1 MFTRFLFCLPLIVS
15 LTAALAQD
23 TRPLLPPGPVQP
35 GPGLPVL
42 PGQPGLGL
50 PVLTG
55 QPGLG
60 LPVSPVQPTPP
71 CDCCGTK
78 PKYSDAAWAPFT
90 GTVAFVTQQA
100 PPSANSPLVNKV
112 LVAWDLH
119 VKNGMPL
126 NSWWNPSSLP
136 ATNYYS
142 HGSWTKANLGDL
154 FGMTLDN
161 SGNIYVAA
169 TSIYSGPVGGGLST
183 GAGVQKMGQIY
194 KIANSTSAP
203 SAFRLLPSTGAGLG
217 NLHYDCERNSLYAT
231 SFDTGLIYQL
241 NNATGATLSTWDHGA
256 NLASAVDAAGAPLSP
271 ARPAIAATATD
282 PADVRFTALGRRP
295 WAVAVHQNRLYYS
308 IINNRQDLHNG
319 IPNEIWSV
327 ALDSTG
333 TAMAPARLEI
343 QLPFLGTNYSNP
355 VSDITFGPMGDMF
368 VAEHSMNGN
377 SIAFA
382 AHNSRA
388 LGYSFVPGTGWQAA
402 NPAAYKIGAYSNH
415 TNAAGGVAIDFS
427 PQGRYLVTG
436 DALHLVAGDYLY
448 GLQGFPAGGGDV
460 TNSFLIDVDNY
471 PVVINKYQLGVVRI
485 PCPDCASPPLPP
497 VVLGPQT
504 ACTSP
509 SQYSVATPQAGVT
522 YTWTVTGAASTSAST
537 GTSIN
542 VNWTGVPGTV
552 MVTANGPGTC
562 GAVSSFVKVAACPA
576 KCEFCNQFT
585 RSISMANPIHQGSG
599 LYNVTPTVSTT
610 MPTTG
615 VTMTLLNSTAA
626 YSPAIC
632 GASGPLPSYMATAL
646 PSTTTA
652 AINPPSLTVSPGN
665 QAVWQASSA
674 VNLGSGATTPFQMQL
689 PTPPNFPPYNTCK
702 ASFSFCLR
710 ASFSNALCQTC
721 DVTQCFGPY
730 PYYTIGWPSDI
741 ASRTAPPTAESSFL
755 LPLLTFIQNADT
767 NLPQRFPIGDLT
779 FEPNSA
785 TLTAGST
792 PLLAS
797 LAAVL
802 TAYPTVDLQ
811 VEGLSGNSGDEA
823 ADRQLAQKRAETIA
837 DALKGAQVTNR
848 IVAEAKG
855 PFSDA
860 MTAIVVL
867 RK

>member
-1 MFTRFLFCLPLIVS
+1 MFKRFLFCLPVIALF
-15 LTAALAQD
+15 TAALAQEP
-23 TRPLLPPGPVQP
+23 RPLPSPGPALPVLP

-42 PGQPGLGL
+42 PVQPGPVL
-50 PVLTG
+50 PVL
-55 QPGLG
+55 PA
-60 LPVSPVQPTPP
+60 QPTPP

-78 PKYSDAAWAPFT
+78 PNYTNQANQPSWAPFT

-194 KIANSTSAP
+194 KIANSTAAP

-241 NNATGATLSTWDHGA
+241 NNVTGATLSTWDHGA

-271 ARPAIAATATD
+271 ARPAIAATVTD
-282 PADVRFTALGRRP
+282 PTDVRFTALGRRP

-343 QLPFLGTNYSNP
+343 QLPFFGTNYSNP

-388 LGYSFVPGTGWQAA
+388 LGYSFVPGSGWTLP
-402 NPAAYKIGAYSNH
+402 NPAAYKIGTYLTK

-522 YTWTVTGAASTSAST
+522 YTWTVTGAASTSASS

-552 MVTANGPGTC
+552 TVTANGPGTC

-599 LYNVTPTVSTT
+599 SYSVVPTITTT
-610 MPTTG
+610 MPTTA
-615 VTMTLLNSTAA
+615 VTTTLLNTTVA
-626 YSPAIC
+626 YSPAVC
-632 GASGPLPSYMATAL
+632 GASGPLFSYISQAL
-646 PSTTTA
+646 PSTTVA
-652 AINPPSLTVSPGN
+652 AINPPSMPVTNGN
-665 QAVWQASSA
+665 QAVWQASAA
-674 VNLGSGATTPFQMQL
+674 VNLSSGATTPFVLQL
-689 PTPPNFPPYNTCK
+689 PQPPNFQPHTCT

-710 ASFSNALCQTC
+710 ASFSNAECRTC

-730 PYYTIGWPSDI
+730 AYYTVGWPSDI
-741 ASRTAPPTAESSFL
+741 ASRTAPPTASPATESSFL

-785 TLTAGST
+785 TLTASST

-823 ADRQLAQKRAETIA
+823 ADRQLAQKRAEAIA

-860 MTAIVVL
+860 TAAIVVL

>member
-1 MFTRFLFCLPLIVS
+1 MFKRFLFCLPVIALM
-15 LTAALAQD
+15 TAALAQE
-23 TRPLLPPGPVQP
+23 PGPQQP
-35 GPGLPVL
+35 GPGLPAQPGPGL
-42 PGQPGLGL
+42 PG
-50 PVLTG
+50 
-55 QPGLG
+55 
-60 LPVSPVQPTPP
+60 SPTQPTPP

-78 PKYSDAAWAPFT
+78 PKYNDAAWAPFT

-100 PPSANSPLVNKV
+100 PPSTNSPLATKV

-142 HGSWTKANLGDL
+142 HASWTKANMGDVS
-154 FGMTLDN
+154 GMALDN
-161 SGNIYVAA
+161 SGNIYLAA

-183 GAGVQKMGQIY
+183 GVGAQKMGQIY
-194 KIANSTSAP
+194 KIANSTAAP

-256 NLASAVDAAGAPLSP
+256 NLASAVDFAGTPLN
-271 ARPAIAATATD
+271 RPVIAATATD
-282 PADVRFTALGRRP
+282 PTDVRFTALGRRP
-295 WAVAVHQNRLYYS
+295 WAVAVHQDRMYYS

-319 IPNEIWSV
+319 VPNEIWSV
-327 ALDSTG
+327 ALDSNG
-333 TAMAPARLEI
+333 TALAPARLEI
-343 QLPFLGTNYSNP
+343 QLPFFGAGYSNP

-377 SIAFA
+377 SIGFA

-388 LGYSFVPGTGWQAA
+388 LGYSFVPGSGWTLP
-402 NPAAYKIGAYSNH
+402 NPTAYKIGTYLTM

-427 PQGRYLVTG
+427 PQGRYVLTG

-460 TNSFLIDVDNY
+460 TNSFLIDVDDY
-471 PVVINKYQLGVVRI
+471 PLVINKYQLGVVRI

-497 VVLGPQT
+497 VVVGPQT

-509 SQYSVATPQAGVT
+509 SQYSVTTPQAGVT
-522 YTWTVTGAASTSAST
+522 YTWAVTGAASTSATT

-542 VNWTGVPGTV
+542 VNWTGAPGTV

-562 GAVSSFVKVAACPA
+562 GAVSSFVKVAVCPA

-599 LYNVTPTVSTT
+599 LYNVTPTVSTN

-615 VTMTLLNSTAA
+615 VTMTLLNSTVA

-632 GASGPLPSYMATAL
+632 GASGPLPSYMAAAL
-646 PSTTTA
+646 PSTTG

-674 VNLGSGATTPFQMQL
+674 VNLAAGATTPFQMQL
-689 PTPPNFPPYNTCK
+689 PTPPNFPPLNSCK
-702 ASFSFCLR
+702 ANLSFCLR
-710 ASFSNALCQTC
+710 ASFSNAECRTC

-730 PYYTIGWPSDI
+730 PYYTIGWPSGI
-741 ASRTAPPTAESSFL
+741 ASRTSPPSASATADSSFL

-785 TLTAGST
+785 MLTAGST

-802 TAYPTVDLQ
+802 TAYPAVELQ

-823 ADRQLAQKRAETIA
+823 GDRQLAQKRAEAIA
-837 DALKGAQVTNR
+837 DALKGAQATNR

-855 PFSDA
+855 PFSDST
-860 MTAIVVL
+860 TAIVVL